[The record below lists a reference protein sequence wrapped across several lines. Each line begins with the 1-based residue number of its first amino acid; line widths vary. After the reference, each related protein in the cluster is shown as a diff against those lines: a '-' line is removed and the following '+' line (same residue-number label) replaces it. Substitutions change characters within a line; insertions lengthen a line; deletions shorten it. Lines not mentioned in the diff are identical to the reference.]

1 MSTHEFGEWDADS
14 NSFYNPG
21 PTSLAG
27 PLRSFHSPF
36 LLSTDRSSPA
46 PLPEVSFQAA
56 ESAYVSYPPTPISDE
71 HRSETPELRYP
82 SPVPSPQQTQVSAI
96 RSTVIHEPSP
106 RPQSLPPTS
115 RGQELF
121 EATGGRFSASP
132 IDYETSARRILEENP
147 DDEELQNILGFPPPT
162 TTAFVKPLCPRVPSP
177 VASVDNNNENIPPA
191 PVIRLPPCAYY
202 EGHHP
207 HQFILVATQ
216 RGVELR
222 VPDLYSHTVQ
232 HFITGHELLQC
243 PPIFPG
249 VTPFRVAA
257 PHYIIINPVNRQ
269 EGLIIGNQSLYAC
282 SQAIV
287 DLPSLDLPLGS
298 IWYTFANGIKSA
310 FNQIPVLARR
320 AYEGTFV
327 VLDIHD
333 FLDGRVVTTYGYLAF
348 GDRNGEGNSVFIT
361 EQSYHFQDGLRENP
375 QLSAYTFCPR
385 IPADPHNHLHTYYD
399 DLPL

>member
-162 TTAFVKPLCPRVPSP
+162 TTAFVEPLRPRVPSP

-232 HFITGHELLQC
+232 HFITGHELLQR

-287 DLPSLDLPLGS
+287 DLPSPDLPLGS

>member
-1 MSTHEFGEWDADS
+1 M
-14 NSFYNPG
+14 
-21 PTSLAG
+21 
-27 PLRSFHSPF
+27 
-36 LLSTDRSSPA
+36 
-46 PLPEVSFQAA
+46 
-56 ESAYVSYPPTPISDE
+56 
-71 HRSETPELRYP
+71 
-82 SPVPSPQQTQVSAI
+82 
-96 RSTVIHEPSP
+96 
-106 RPQSLPPTS
+106 
-115 RGQELF
+115 
-121 EATGGRFSASP
+121 
-132 IDYETSARRILEENP
+132 EENP

-162 TTAFVKPLCPRVPSP
+162 TTAFVEPLRPRVPSP

-232 HFITGHELLQC
+232 HFITGHELLQR

-287 DLPSLDLPLGS
+287 DLPSPDLPLGS
-298 IWYTFANGIKSA
+298 IRYTFANGIKSA

>member
-162 TTAFVKPLCPRVPSP
+162 TTAFVEPLRPRVPSP

-232 HFITGHELLQC
+232 HFITGHELLQR

-287 DLPSLDLPLGS
+287 DLPSPDLPLGS
-298 IWYTFANGIKSA
+298 IRYTFANGIKSA

>member
-1 MSTHEFGEWDADS
+1 MSTTEFGEWDAES
-14 NSFYNPG
+14 SSFYNPG
-21 PTSLAG
+21 PASSSG
-27 PLRSFHSPF
+27 PLRSFTTTYPVSIG
-36 LLSTDRSSPA
+36 SSPA
-46 PLPEVSFQAA
+46 PLPEESLQAA
-56 ESAYVSYPPTPISDE
+56 ESAYISYPPTPISDE
-71 HRSETPELRYP
+71 HRSVTPELRYP
-82 SPVPSPQQTQVSAI
+82 SPVPSLQNPISAI
-96 RSTVIHEPSP
+96 RSTTIHEPSP
-106 RPQSLPPTS
+106 RPQSLPPIS

-132 IDYETSARRILEENP
+132 IDYEASARRIIEENP
-147 DDEELQNILGFPPPT
+147 DDVELQNALGFPPPT
-162 TTAFVKPLCPRVPSP
+162 TTAFTEPLRPRVPSP
-177 VASVDNNNENIPPA
+177 VTSVGNNENIPPA
-191 PVIRLPPCAYY
+191 PVIRLPPCIYY

-232 HFITGHELLQC
+232 HFITGHELLQR
-243 PPIFPG
+243 PPVFPG

-287 DLPSLDLPLGS
+287 DLPSPDLPLGS
-298 IWYTFANGIKSA
+298 IRYTFANGIQCA
-310 FNQIPVLARR
+310 FDQIPVLARR

-348 GDRNGEGNSVFIT
+348 GDRNGEGNSIFVT
-361 EQSYHFQDGLRENP
+361 EQNYHFQDGLRENP
-375 QLSAYTFCPR
+375 RLSAYTFCPR
-385 IPADPHNHLHTYYD
+385 IPADPHNYLHTYYD